1 MSFALRATQ
10 RLFKSPLIG
19 STLDLLHCLSAR
31 TVRLCNYLLVFSI
44 QQFGMLQFSHHSLL
58 ELNDRL
64 CSYPFGLQH
73 CLTAYRLST
82 DGTCFRCKSESSLTQ
97 ACLDGPLLAAVCR
110 KPAFGC
116 IAALTLN
123 GR

>member
-19 STLDLLHCLSAR
+19 STLDLLHCLSAQ

-82 DGTCFRCKSESSLTQ
+82 DGGCFRFWQRVNPNPGLFRWTIAGASLWETLLWSSY
-97 ACLDGPLLAAVCR
+97 LLY
-110 KPAFGC
+110 P
-116 IAALTLN
+116 
-123 GR
+123 

>member
-19 STLDLLHCLSAR
+19 STLDLLHCLSAQ

-82 DGTCFRCKSESSLTQ
+82 DGGCFRFWQRVNPNPGLFRWTIAGGSL
-97 ACLDGPLLAAVCR
+97 
-110 KPAFGC
+110 
-116 IAALTLN
+116 
-123 GR
+123 